1 MLRHGDIAHSFDPVR
16 WPFDVA
22 FGLALGTMK
31 LPTGAG
37 WLQVIE
43 TSRFRAATAMPELR
57 EEGPRHIRPRDI
69 PPGYIGPLW

>member
-1 MLRHGDIAHSFDPVR
+1 MR

-43 TSRFRAATAMPELR
+43 TSRFRAATALPELR
-57 EEGPRHIRPRDI
+57 EKVAPHPTARGSA
-69 PPGYIGPLW
+69 GYIGPLW